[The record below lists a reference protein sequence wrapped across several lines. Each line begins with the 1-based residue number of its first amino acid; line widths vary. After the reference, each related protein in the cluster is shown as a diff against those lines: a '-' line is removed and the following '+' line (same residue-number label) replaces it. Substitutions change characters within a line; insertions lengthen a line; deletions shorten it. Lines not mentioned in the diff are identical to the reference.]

1 MIKESTWGIEVLNPP
16 HLNKQCSRCKN
27 HKFYCSEKFRMNAQ
41 KKNIDIWLIYRC
53 SSCDNTFN
61 MTILSRTKS
70 DLIDKGLFDKFSK
83 NDKETAWEYAF
94 SSEIEK
100 KNNVEIDFGT
110 VEYQIKYKGDQL
122 EDLLKSDYCSIV
134 FRIDYPFNFQLK
146 TSSIIKTCLNLSTSQ
161 LNKLIEAKG
170 IYVQVSPLL
179 RKYKVRNG
187 DVVQINIKRF
197 REIYGLWDNI

>member
-1 MIKESTWGIEVLNPP
+1 MIKESTWRIKVLNPP

-83 NDKETAWEYAF
+83 NDKERQYHLPLFSFHSLYQAF
-94 SSEIEK
+94 IPYK
-100 KNNVEIDFGT
+100 RD
-110 VEYQIKYKGDQL
+110 YRLLCARQRWQKYSHSAGSL
-122 EDLLKSDYCSIV
+122 YV
-134 FRIDYPFNFQLK
+134 FRG
-146 TSSIIKTCLNLSTSQ
+146 SNLHH
-161 LNKLIEAKG
+161 L
-170 IYVQVSPLL
+170 
-179 RKYKVRNG
+179 
-187 DVVQINIKRF
+187 
-197 REIYGLWDNI
+197 

>member
-1 MIKESTWGIEVLNPP
+1 MIKESTWGIKVLNPP
-16 HLNKQCSRCKN
+16 HLNRQCNRCKN

-94 SSEIEK
+94 SSEIGK

-110 VEYQIKYKGDQL
+110 VEYQIKYNGDQL
-122 EDLLKSDYCSIV
+122 EDLLKSDYSSIV
-134 FRIDYPFNFQLK
+134 FRIDYPFNFQIK
-146 TSSIIKTCLNLSTSQ
+146 TSSIIKTCLNLSTNQ
-161 LNKLIEAKG
+161 LNKLIEAKV
-170 IYVQVSPLL
+170 IYVQGSPLL
-179 RKYKVRNG
+179 RKHKVRNG
-187 DVVQINIKRF
+187 DFVQINLMKF
-197 REIYGLWDNI
+197 REVDGFWDYK